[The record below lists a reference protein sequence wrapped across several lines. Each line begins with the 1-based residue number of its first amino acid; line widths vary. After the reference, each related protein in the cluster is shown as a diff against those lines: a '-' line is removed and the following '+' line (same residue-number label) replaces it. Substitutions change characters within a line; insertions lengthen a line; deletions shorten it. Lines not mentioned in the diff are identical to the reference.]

1 MEEGDSADLYGEVR
15 MRCGFC
21 GEQETLPADQA
32 ERVRALRKRLA
43 QLRWSQQNAE
53 AGAVAIAGA
62 IEHYRFVAIPMV
74 LVVCVLPCL
83 MRLPDLLDGPLDAA
97 RILTFGLGPLMSFIV
112 MAAVLGGSLLGL
124 LGYRREMRPGLLAFP
139 PARAGSPMRC
149 RVCGGELPSGPS
161 GAFVP
166 CRYCNAQNLV
176 TAEIAT
182 RREEDLKRELDAH
195 RARAEG
201 VAERME
207 GAQKRMTR
215 LSFVGMAVGL
225 FGAMLLSSIGYGLL
239 IALQ

>member
-1 MEEGDSADLYGEVR
+1 MEEADSADLYGEVR

-43 QLRWSQQNAE
+43 QIRWSQQNAD

-62 IEHYRFVAIPMV
+62 IEQYKFFALPMV
-74 LVVCVLPCL
+74 LMVCVLPCL
-83 MRLPDLLDGPLDAA
+83 MRVPDLIDGPLDAA
-97 RILTFGLGPLMSFIV
+97 RVLTFGLGPLISFSVI
-112 MAAVLGGSLLGL
+112 AAVLGGSLLGL
-124 LGYRREMRPGLLAFP
+124 IGYRQEVRPGLLAFP

-166 CRYCNAQNLV
+166 CRYCSAPNLV

-182 RREEDLKRELDAH
+182 RRDEDLKRELDAH
-195 RARAEG
+195 RARADG
-201 VAERME
+201 VTARLDV
-207 GAQKRMTR
+207 AQKRMTR
-215 LSFVGMAVGL
+215 LSFIGIAVGMI
-225 FGAMLLSSIGYGLL
+225 GAMLLSSIGYGLL
-239 IALQ
+239 VALQ